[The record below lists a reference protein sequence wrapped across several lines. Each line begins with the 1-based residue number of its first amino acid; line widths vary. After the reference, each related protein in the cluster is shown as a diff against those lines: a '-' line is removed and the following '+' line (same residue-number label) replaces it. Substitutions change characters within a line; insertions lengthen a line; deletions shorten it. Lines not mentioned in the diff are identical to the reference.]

1 MSHVA
6 AVIPVGA
13 DDAEPSGVVVR
24 GALLQGSRRPPPIAG
39 EHRRRRPP
47 PPGRRD
53 AAGKLIDGHRRV
65 EAYRLLDWTA
75 IPVHVVDLDH
85 GQSCRVDVGTKVERG
100 AC

>member
-1 MSHVA
+1 MMPSPA
-6 AVIPVGA
+6 ASLSGERFCKDLGDLRQLQESIADVGLLH
-13 DDAEPSGVVVR
+13 PVVVTP
-24 GALLQGSRRPPPIAG
+24 Q
-39 EHRRRRPP
+39 
-47 PPGRRD
+47 
-53 AAGKLIDGHRRV
+53 GKLIDGHRRV